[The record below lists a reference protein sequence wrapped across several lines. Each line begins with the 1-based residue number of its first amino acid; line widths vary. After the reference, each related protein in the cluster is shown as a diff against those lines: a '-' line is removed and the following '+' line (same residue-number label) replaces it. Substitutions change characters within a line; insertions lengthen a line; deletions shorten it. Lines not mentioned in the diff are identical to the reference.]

1 MKRLLL
7 LIALAVSQFAH
18 AQTQADSVNEK
29 IDQLRVTLNQLSKAI
44 LEDKHE
50 FDTAVIV
57 QLKKTRFVRVYN
69 NEQELKDS
77 VEIEKIIFDVRDG
90 LILDIQVVTTEK
102 RVFTNY
108 WAPVALTRFNNTCNW
123 LSSIYLLPDKDTT
136 KKPATRKK
144 NTRKVSTK
152 SYTTEHWYIYTCDF
166 LNILRMGI
174 SVPDNAIFEL
184 TKSKNQKVLTRA
196 TGINQVVDLRVYTDM
211 FAALADEPNGIAQ
224 FEGSSRIFINN
235 KNWFRRSTT
244 PFRYGYFSIQASR
257 LDSKFQAV
265 TLDSSFSRL
274 KAIQRSIV
282 NVDVGVNLMSVW
294 LQNKSR
300 SWASLNGG
308 GGVNLFRAKSLTD
321 TTIVS
326 SQFIFLEALFE
337 FKELKNFGI
346 DFSGRL
352 FWQKFNG
359 LEGVVSGT
367 QPFLRV
373 GVAAYWHPLR
383 NPASRIFT
391 RVNYLQN
398 LEENGDAFI
407 QVQLGYSLVISS
419 LLSKDVK

>member
-1 MKRLLL
+1 MMLAAPQ
-7 LIALAVSQFAH
+7 IAYP
-18 AQTQADSVNEK
+18 QTQPDSVNKK
-29 IDQLRVTLNQLSKAI
+29 IDELKVALNQLSKAI
-44 LEDKHE
+44 RDEKDE
-50 FDTAVIV
+50 GDTAVIV
-57 QLKKTRFVRVYN
+57 QLKKTRFVHVYN
-69 NEQELKDS
+69 NEQQLKDS
-77 VEIEKIIFDVRDG
+77 IEIEKIIFDVRDG
-90 LILDIQVVTTEK
+90 LILDIQVVSTSK

-123 LSSIYLLPDKDTT
+123 LSSIYLLPDKETSA
-136 KKPATRKK
+136 KAKSRKRTAVK
-144 NTRKVSTK
+144 TSEK
-152 SYTTEHWYIYTCDF
+152 SYKTEHWYIYTCDF

-184 TKSKNQKVLTRA
+184 TKDKTQKVLTRA

-211 FAALADEPNGIAQ
+211 FAALADEPNGLAQ

-235 KNWFRRSTT
+235 KNWFKRSTT

-257 LDSKFQAV
+257 LDSKFQTVA
-265 TLDSSFSRL
+265 LDSSFSRL
-274 KAIQRSIV
+274 KAIQRGIV
-282 NVDVGVNLMSVW
+282 NVDVGLNLMSVW

-308 GGVNLFRAKSLTD
+308 GGVNLIRVKNSSD

-326 SQFIFLEALFE
+326 SQFLFVEALFE
-337 FKELKNFGI
+337 FKEIRNFGI
-346 DFSGRL
+346 DFSSRL
-352 FWQKFNG
+352 LWQKFNG

-398 LEENGDAFI
+398 LKENGDAFI

-419 LLSKDVK
+419 LLSKNVN